1 MTNIS
6 LEIIRL
12 LSSFFIF
19 ILTYTIEIS
28 EMNYRIKLILNSH
41 MIEINLKI
49 ISKNF
54 RLKKIFSF
62 KYYYNIYF

>member
-54 RLKKIFSF
+54 RLKNNFLI
-62 KYYYNIYF
+62 